1 MNFSLILLK
10 EVSSETFSLN
20 SVRNCK
26 EIANFALFIFC
37 LILLLETML

>member
-20 SVRNCK
+20 SIEFK
-26 EIANFALFIFC
+26 SLFASIWPYELQ
-37 LILLLETML
+37 